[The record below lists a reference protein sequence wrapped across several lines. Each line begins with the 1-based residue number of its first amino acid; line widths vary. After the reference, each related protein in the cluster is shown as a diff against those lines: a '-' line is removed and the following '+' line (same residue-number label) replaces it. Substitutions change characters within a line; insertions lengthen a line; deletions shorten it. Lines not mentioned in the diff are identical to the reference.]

1 MVVDYSKWDKLELSD
16 DSDIEVHPNVDKKSF
31 IRMKQRDIHQK
42 REIMKQ
48 NMIRLEINNEVS
60 AELIERLKR
69 LVAAAE
75 KNYAELFASVD
86 LCVKVAQGDSTIQ
99 KPKTSPQAPTYN
111 KMIESLVSQVI
122 ATVSDKPSSER
133 EQAFITELKGHLNKL
148 ETTLAA
154 ETKEYHDLV
163 EERSRHI
170 LSEDLHTGFDST
182 LINHNAQTSQPPA
195 SKSSSKQTVTT
206 TEVLNPGTLAKTNE
220 ATNDEDS
227 DEVKASPDTIRFG
240 EIKVGDY
247 EKAHKYLIDHPWI
260 VNEKEKD
267 GLIMTA
273 FEKELAGKTEDM
285 KRIVHNSLLIQ
296 YCATLGRDGIN
307 MFFARAGTKNHPA
320 NDAFL
325 KDVNFTID
333 HIKTR
338 CQILR
343 DQKDEEESSEQVEQ
357 IQLYSVDPNTEIA
370 VHVPPED
377 SEDPAVQEA
386 RRLFNQL
393 DPELKT
399 AALTCK
405 LDEINKVLAK
415 LSVPD
420 AEEAVRQL
428 DVSGVLSVEE
438 KIYDAT
444 KWEEE
449 KREKLAKG
457 EFSEDLLREQEAK
470 KQQAEEEAA
479 AAPVKAQSTIEDV
492 D

>member
-1 MVVDYSKWDKLELSD
+1 
-16 DSDIEVHPNVDKKSF
+16 
-31 IRMKQRDIHQK
+31 MKQRDIHQK
-42 REIMKQ
+42 REMMKQ

-69 LVAAAE
+69 LIAAAE
-75 KNYAELFASVD
+75 KDYAELFGSVD

-111 KMIESLVSQVI
+111 KMMESLVSQVI
-122 ATVSDKPSSER
+122 TTVSDKPSSER
-133 EQAFITELKGHLNKL
+133 EEAFITELKGHLNKL

-163 EERSRHI
+163 EERSKHI

-182 LINHNAQTSQPPA
+182 LINHHPQATQPPA
-195 SKSSSKQTVTT
+195 PESSSKKTVTT
-206 TEVLNPGTLAKTNE
+206 TEVLNPGALSKENE
-220 ATNDEDS
+220 AAPASDEDP
-227 DEVKASPDTIRFG
+227 DDVKASPDTIRFG

-247 EKAHKYLIDHPWI
+247 ETAHKYLIEHPWI
-260 VNEKEKD
+260 VNEREKD

-307 MFFARAGTKNHPA
+307 MFFARAAIKNHPA
-320 NDAFL
+320 NEAFL

-333 HIKTR
+333 HIKRR

-343 DQKDEEESSEQVEQ
+343 DQKDEEEPSEQVEQ

-386 RRLFNQL
+386 RRMFDQL

-415 LSVPD
+415 LSVPE

-470 KQQAEEEAA
+470 KEQAEEEPAA
-479 AAPVKAQSTIEDV
+479 VPAKVQSTIEDV
-492 D
+492 DWFAF

>member
-1 MVVDYSKWDKLELSD
+1 
-16 DSDIEVHPNVDKKSF
+16 
-31 IRMKQRDIHQK
+31 MKQRDIHQK

-75 KNYAELFASVD
+75 KNYAELLANVD

-111 KMIESLVSQVI
+111 KMIESLVVQVI
-122 ATVSDKPSSER
+122 TAVSEKPSSER
-133 EQAFITELKGHLNKL
+133 EKDFLTELKGHLNKL
-148 ETTLAA
+148 ETTL
-154 ETKEYHDLV
+154 ETETMEYNDLV
-163 EERSRHI
+163 DERSKHI

-182 LINHNAQTSQPPA
+182 LINHNDQTKKPSA
-195 SKSSSKQTVTT
+195 GESSSKQTVTT
-206 TEVLNPGTLAKTNE
+206 TEVLNPGALAKENE
-220 ATNDEDS
+220 GFIAKDENP

-247 EKAHKYLIDHPWI
+247 EKAHQFLIQHPWI

-307 MFFARAGTKNHPA
+307 MFFARAGQKNHPA

-325 KDVNFTID
+325 KDVDFTIN

-338 CQILR
+338 CQILK
-343 DQKDEEESSEQVEQ
+343 DQKDEEDPSEQVEQ

-370 VHVPPED
+370 VHVPPEN
-377 SEDPAVQEA
+377 SEDPEVQEA
-386 RRLFNQL
+386 RRMFDKL
-393 DPELKT
+393 DPELKA

-415 LSVPD
+415 LSVPE

-449 KREKLAKG
+449 KRQKLAKG

-470 KQQAEEEAA
+470 NQQAEET
-479 AAPVKAQSTIEDV
+479 KASAKVQSTIEDV

>member
-1 MVVDYSKWDKLELSD
+1 
-16 DSDIEVHPNVDKKSF
+16 
-31 IRMKQRDIHQK
+31 MKQRDIHQK

-111 KMIESLVSQVI
+111 KMIESLVVQVI
-122 ATVSDKPSSER
+122 TAVSEKPSSER
-133 EQAFITELKGHLNKL
+133 QKDFITELKGHLNKL
-148 ETTLAA
+148 ETTLET
-154 ETKEYHDLV
+154 ETKEYNDLV
-163 EERSRHI
+163 DERSKHI
-170 LSEDLHTGFDST
+170 LSEDLYTGFDST
-182 LINHNAQTSQPPA
+182 LINHNDQAKKPSA
-195 SKSSSKQTVTT
+195 GDSSSKQTVTT
-206 TEVLNPGTLAKTNE
+206 TEVLNPGALTKQNE
-220 ATNDEDS
+220 AFIAKDENP
-227 DEVKASPDTIRFG
+227 DEVKASPDTIKFG

-247 EKAHKYLIDHPWI
+247 EKAHQYLVQHPWI

-307 MFFARAGTKNHPA
+307 MFFARAGQKNHPA

-325 KDVNFTID
+325 KDVDFTIN

-343 DQKDEEESSEQVEQ
+343 DQKDEEDPSEQVEQ

-370 VHVPPED
+370 VHVPPEH
-377 SEDPAVQEA
+377 SEDPEVQEA
-386 RRLFNQL
+386 RRMFDQL
-393 DPELKT
+393 DPELKA

-415 LSVPD
+415 LSVPE

-470 KQQAEEEAA
+470 NQQDEETKASA
-479 AAPVKAQSTIEDV
+479 KAQSTIEDV